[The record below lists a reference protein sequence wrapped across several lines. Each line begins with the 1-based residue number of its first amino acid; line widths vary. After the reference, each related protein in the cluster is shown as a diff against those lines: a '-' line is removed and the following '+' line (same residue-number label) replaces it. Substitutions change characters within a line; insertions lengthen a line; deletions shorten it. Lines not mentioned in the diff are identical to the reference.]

1 MTGFRGRLAAWRG
14 SNPAVAEVAVGVGA
28 GALVLVIAL
37 WQWGTTGDALLRG
50 LTLGLWLGL
59 VVWLVARRRRAVEE
73 RALTRAEADRAALR
87 LELARELH
95 DTLAGEVAAI
105 GIQAAAG
112 RRVLATQPSEAEAAL
127 ERIEV
132 ASRAANADLRR
143 MLEALRSD
151 DGASLAAAPGLSAL
165 PALADEQVLGR
176 AGAVAVAVDP
186 AVATSIDAALDRAA
200 YRIVEE
206 AVRNARRHA
215 GPVPVTV
222 TVSIDGPDL
231 RLVVINGP
239 RHAAGDRAAGPGS
252 GLGLVGMRERA
263 AVFGGS
269 VDAGPTDDG
278 GFRVDA
284 RLPVSAG
291 TTGASA

>member
-1 MTGFRGRLAAWRG
+1 MTGFSGRLAAWRG

-28 GALVLVIAL
+28 GALVLVVAL

-73 RALTRAEADRAALR
+73 RALARAEADRAALR

-112 RRVLATQPSEAEAAL
+112 RRVLATRPAEAAAAL

-151 DGASLAAAPGLSAL
+151 DGDPRSPRPRASRRCRPS
-165 PALADEQVLGR
+165 R
-176 AGAVAVAVDP
+176 
-186 AVATSIDAALDRAA
+186 TSRCS
-200 YRIVEE
+200 
-206 AVRNARRHA
+206 
-215 GPVPVTV
+215 G
-222 TVSIDGPDL
+222 
-231 RLVVINGP
+231 
-239 RHAAGDRAAGPGS
+239 GPGRS
-252 GLGLVGMRERA
+252 RWPSTRRSRRRSTPRSIA
-263 AVFGGS
+263 PRTAS
-269 VDAGPTDDG
+269 SRRRSAT
-278 GFRVDA
+278 RVVT
-284 RLPVSAG
+284 PVRCR
-291 TTGASA
+291 

>member
-1 MTGFRGRLAAWRG
+1 M
-14 SNPAVAEVAVGVGA
+14 
-28 GALVLVIAL
+28 
-37 WQWGTTGDALLRG
+37 
-50 LTLGLWLGL
+50 
-59 VVWLVARRRRAVEE
+59 VWLVARRRRIVEE
-73 RALTRAEADRAALR
+73 RTLARAEADRAALR

-112 RRVLATQPSEAEAAL
+112 RRVLTTQPSEAAAAL

-151 DGASLAAAPGLSAL
+151 DGASLAGAPGLSAL
-165 PALADEQVLGR
+165 AALADEQMLGR
-176 AGAVAVAVDP
+176 AGAVVVTVDP
-186 AVATSIDAALDRAA
+186 AVATSIDPALDRAA

-222 TVSIDGPDL
+222 TVIDRRHGPAPG
-231 RLVVINGP
+231 RRQRGP
-239 RHAAGDRAAGPGS
+239 GMSRATAAPVADPGWDSSACASGRRCTAGPWT
-252 GLGLVGMRERA
+252 
-263 AVFGGS
+263 
-269 VDAGPTDDG
+269 P
-278 GFRVDA
+278 A
-284 RLPVSAG
+284 RRMTA
-291 TTGASA
+291 ASASTRDSP